1 MRAGVGRPQLSCFG
15 GAGSGG
21 GHPRPPPPE
30 GIIKAGVGRPQLNN
44 LECRSHA
51 SAAQVQTAPG
61 GLKPAIGLRS
71 RRWTPSPRLQGR
83 DLSPLV
89 QVYQK
94 DIKAWWPLGFSDKLT
109 FQSLWWV
116 VIDTF
121 GLGQRFSDL
130 LDFGERSIFTGNYA
144 DRYGH

>member
-15 GAGSGG
+15 GQGQAGDT
-21 GHPRPPPPE
+21 PAPE
-30 GIIKAGVGRPQLNN
+30 GTMRAGVGRPQLSN

-61 GLKPAIGLRS
+61 GLKPAVGLRP
-71 RRWTPSPRLQGR
+71 RRWTPSPRLQRR

-89 QVYQK
+89 QVYPK
-94 DIKAWWPLGFSDKLT
+94 KAWWLLGFSDKLT

-130 LDFGERSIFTGNYA
+130 LDFGERSIFTGNYT